1 MASLLI
7 IHNSNNL
14 NQEQDEILDQ
24 LSEWNLFFIDGNQF
38 SIESITR
45 KIRNEEIHFL
55 LYSRDLD
62 MGSSAK
68 LSRIHKE
75 FPLLTIIYYH
85 SQLKSGEFADLYQA
99 GIDYCIIG
107 DARQVHLVKT
117 LSKLWAEHW
126 KRVPQSL
133 LHLTHDEMPPRA
145 TQILKYIENKSIRQL
160 NTSDLSDALH
170 ISESHFRSE
179 FKKYFN
185 HSFREFKQLLFSHYE
200 SVLLFEKEIKPKAVF
215 EILDYKNLS
224 AFSRSF
230 KMRHGNS
237 WQEMRRKRKVSK
249 KNFTHLKDEGQGHG
263 KRPEKI

>member
-14 NQEQDEILDQ
+14 SQEQEEVLDR
-24 LSEWNLFFIDGNQF
+24 LAEWNLFFVDGYEF
-38 SIESITR
+38 SIDTISK

-62 MGSSAK
+62 MNSSVK
-68 LSRIHKE
+68 LSRIHKI

-117 LSKLWAEHW
+117 LSKLWADHW
-126 KRVPQSL
+126 KRVPRSL
-133 LHLTHDEMPPRA
+133 LHYASEEMPPRA
-145 TQILKYIENKSIRQL
+145 KQILKYIENKSIRHL
-160 NTSDLSDALH
+160 NTTAISDALH

-230 KMRHGNS
+230 KMRHGHS
-237 WQEMRRKRKVSK
+237 WQEMRRKRKISH
-249 KNFTHLKDEGQGHG
+249 KNFTHYKDEGHVHA
-263 KRPEKI
+263 KKPEKI